1 MRAGRGGLTCH
12 GRRSRRLCGRKS
24 FWGCL
29 VRVLMQANRDEASVL
44 VRSASQRGR
53 AVKGRPWAACLPLTG
68 VTLWRG
74 ATGQDQSLVGRVC
87 GTLMLGHQTAPK
99 SFVIL

>member
-29 VRVLMQANRDEASVL
+29 VSVFRQGYRDEASVR
-44 VRSASQRGR
+44 VRSASRRGR

-74 ATGQDQSLVGRVC
+74 ATGADQSLVGPSV
-87 GTLMLGHQTAPK
+87 TWAMMGHQTDPK